1 MQAVSMRDML
11 DAGVHF
17 GHQTRF
23 WSPKMAPYIFGV
35 RQRIHIINLE
45 KSLPLFQE
53 ALNFLGSTAAD
64 GKTILFVGTKRQ
76 AKEPIAEYAQACG
89 MPFVD
94 NRWLGGMLT
103 NFNTVRKSV
112 SRLLELEALMS
123 EDSETLLRKKER
135 QKLSRERDKLERN
148 VGGIRSMKKRPDAL
162 LVIDTGYESIAVS
175 EAIKLGIPVIG
186 IVDTNNIPDNIDYV
200 IPGNDDSARAVDL
213 YLKSA
218 AEAIRD
224 AQAVQA
230 AASDADE
237 FVEVVDQGE

>member
-53 ALNFLGSTAAD
+53 ALNFLGSSAAD

-148 VGGIRSMKKRPDAL
+148 VGGIRTMKKRPDAL
-162 LVIDTGYESIAVS
+162 LVIDTGYENIAVS

-186 IVDTNNIPDNIDYV
+186 VVDTNNIPDNIDYV

-213 YLKSA
+213 YLSA
-218 AEAIRD
+218 AAAAIRD
-224 AQAVQA
+224 AQAVQNA
-230 AASDADE
+230 ANEADE

>member
-53 ALNFLGSTAAD
+53 ALNFLGSAAAD

-76 AKEPIAEYAQACG
+76 AKEPIAEYAKACG

-112 SRLLELEALMS
+112 SRLIELEALMS

-148 VGGIRSMKKRPDAL
+148 VGGIRTMKKRPDAL

-175 EAIKLGIPVIG
+175 EAIKLGIPIIG
-186 IVDTNNIPDNIDYV
+186 VVDTNNIPDNIDYV

-213 YLKSA
+213 YLSSA

-224 AQAVQA
+224 AQAVQV
-230 AASDADE
+230 AASEADE